1 MSIEINLKL
10 SEKTFPILFKM
21 KTKERNKLIMD
32 IFTTGYL
39 INFPDVKKKSTE
51 VTSELVNKIDEIRSQ
66 SGNTE
71 VIEKIHT
78 LESHLQKLIGLS
90 HSSSKK
96 GEFGENILEQFIAD
110 KFSELEY
117 TKTNHIA
124 HAGDA
129 WLTLDEKDK
138 IMLESKNYTS
148 KVNQDEIDK
157 MKSDMI
163 TNNIQWGVFIS
174 WNSSIIRTQ
183 ELDIKFFTHSGKTYT
198 ILFVS
203 NCSNDIDKLV
213 MAIQL
218 VKRLIKNYS
227 NLEEFNWITS
237 AIKSDLE
244 ELNSLINHNYILR
257 DNFEKMEKGIKSNLD
272 SFYSELR
279 NYQYKLDEQITKIC
293 DNINS
298 TMSKSIKNVD
308 KKTYITKLLKKF
320 KKNKNFAKLS
330 KLIDLLI
337 TFNISFELDG
347 DNIQLK
353 KNDKNIGKVRIQSKK
368 IVLYFDN
375 LNLHLD
381 ITTSEESLEV
391 ISQLKELI

>member
-1 MSIEINLKL
+1 MSLDVSLKL
-10 SEKTFPILFKM
+10 SQKKFPILFKM
-21 KTKERNKLIMD
+21 KAKERNKLIMD

-39 INFPDVKKKSTE
+39 INFPDTKKQTNE
-51 VTSELVNKIDEIRSQ
+51 VTCELIDKIDEIRST

-71 VIEKIHT
+71 IIEKMQT
-78 LESHLQKLIGLS
+78 FESYLQKLIGLS

-96 GEFGENILEQFIAD
+96 GEFGENILEQFISD
-110 KFSELEY
+110 KFCELEY

-129 WLTLDEKDK
+129 WLTLDANYK

-148 KVNQDEIDK
+148 KVNEDEIDK
-157 MKSDMI
+157 MKSDMK
-163 TNNIQWGVFIS
+163 TNNIQWGIFIS

-203 NCSNDIDKLV
+203 NCSNDINKLV

-272 SFYSELR
+272 NFYSELR
-279 NYQYKLDEQITKIC
+279 GYQYKLDEQITKIC
-293 DNINS
+293 DNIDN
-298 TMSKSIKNVD
+298 TMTTSIKSND
-308 KKTYITKLLKKF
+308 KKSNITNLLKNF
-320 KKNKNFAKLS
+320 KKNKHFSKLS
-330 KLIDLLI
+330 KLIDLLT
-337 TFNISFELDG
+337 TFNLSFVLEG
-347 DNIQLK
+347 DNIHLQK
-353 KNDKNIGKVRIQSKK
+353 DDKNIGKVRIQSKK
-368 IVLYFDN
+368 IVLYFDT
-375 LNLHLD
+375 LNLQLD
-381 ITTSEESLEV
+381 ITTNAESLEV
-391 ISQLKELI
+391 ISHLKALI